1 MKFALFY
8 LGSYANLLLAALLAT
23 VLYMGGWSF
32 IVPVDMVAD
41 LLGVSIYNPVFQVL
55 AGALGIFMTLFLL
68 FLRFLPVFPLAEI
81 KAVMPQGD
89 PHGHGDGGDHGH
101 GDEGHL
107 AANQGGGH

>member
-1 MKFALFY
+1 MFFPTWVDILTFV
-8 LGSYANLLLAALLAT
+8 GSC
-23 VLYMGGWSF
+23 
-32 IVPVDMVAD
+32 
-41 LLGVSIYNPVFQVL
+41 
-55 AGALGIFMTLFLL
+55 GIFMTLFLL

-101 GDEGHL
+101 GDDSHL